1 MASFPIWQLLLGT
14 GVLFGLGIPLSQ
26 LGARQGIDVLAFAVW
41 PTVTA
46 ALGLA
51 ALGWLRHGRL
61 KIDARLVRFGLL
73 AGTFGHAV
81 PASAGYWLARE
92 TGAGFAALAYTMPPV
107 LTLAISLMLRLEQP
121 VARRIGAV
129 ALGLGG
135 ALLLVAGRG
144 AAYEI
149 EIFAIAILL
158 LIPVSIAGANVYRAL
173 HLPKAV
179 PAEWLAALMLFSS
192 AGVLAA
198 SGSLHGNLALPLRV
212 EAVIWPALQAIA
224 MMAGYLL
231 FFALQRK
238 AEPVTTSFVGY
249 VAMLTGTA
257 IGVIGFGERL
267 PALVWP
273 ALALI
278 AGSMWLLKRSAS
290 PVAAAP
296 GVDGSS
302 PNESKCSNTHCLA
315 VSETPMAFDCSERG
329 LLPCG

>member
-1 MASFPIWQLLLGT
+1 MPSLPVWQLLLGT

-26 LGARQGIDVLAFAVW
+26 MGAREGVDVVAFAVW

-51 ALGWLRHGRL
+51 ALGWFRHGPL
-61 KIDARLVRFGLL
+61 KINARLVRFGLL

-107 LTLAISLMLRLEQP
+107 LTLAISVMLRIEQP

-129 ALGLGG
+129 ALGLAG

-144 AAYEI
+144 AAFEV
-149 EIFAIAILL
+149 ELFAIAILL
-158 LIPVSIAGANVYRAL
+158 LIPLSIAGANVYRAL
-173 HLPKAV
+173 HLPKTV
-179 PAEWLAALMLFSS
+179 PVEWLAALMLFAS
-192 AGVLAA
+192 ATVLAT
-198 SGSLHGNLALPLRV
+198 SSSLHGSLALPLR
-212 EAVIWPALQAIA
+212 ADALIWPALQAIA
-224 MMAGYLL
+224 MMGAYLM

-249 VAMLTGTA
+249 VSMLTGTA
-257 IGVIGFGERL
+257 AGVIGFGERL
-267 PALVWP
+267 PAIVWP

-278 AGSMWLLKRSAS
+278 AGSMWLLKTSAA
-290 PVAAAP
+290 AAAP
-296 GVDGSS
+296 AAA
-302 PNESKCSNTHCLA
+302 PAATCSNSHCSMA
-315 VSETPMAFDCSERG
+315 SEGSMAFDCSEKG
-329 LLPCG
+329 LLACA